1 MKYEFVVT
9 QELHWQLFGFE
20 QINFIYE
27 RFEDE
32 GRVEGPSVGR
42 GALAVWSV
50 SHSQS
55 VLNTENMELLLLPLL
70 LLLIFIISLSLSFFL
85 PLLLL
90 LPLNFF

>member
-1 MKYEFVVT
+1 MKYEFVVA

-32 GRVEGPSVGR
+32 GRIERPSVGR

-50 SHSQS
+50 GHSQS
-55 VLNTENMELLLLPLL
+55 VLYTENMELLLLLLFIIIIIVSISLSFLLPFLL
-70 LLLIFIISLSLSFFL
+70 LLAFIFF
-85 PLLLL
+85 
-90 LPLNFF
+90 

>member
-32 GRVEGPSVGR
+32 GRVEGSSVGG

-50 SHSQS
+50 GHSQP
-55 VLNTENMELLLLPLL
+55 VLNAENMELFFLL
-70 LLLIFIISLSLSFFL
+70 LLLLLFFIIISLSLSFLL
-85 PLLLL
+85 PLLLSFI
-90 LPLNFF
+90 FF

>member
-32 GRVEGPSVGR
+32 SRVESSRAGR

-50 SHSQS
+50 SHRKP
-55 VLNTENMELLLLPLL
+55 VLNTENMELLLLTLL
-70 LLLIFIISLSLSFFL
+70 LLLAFIVSLSLSFLL

-90 LPLNFF
+90 LPLIFF